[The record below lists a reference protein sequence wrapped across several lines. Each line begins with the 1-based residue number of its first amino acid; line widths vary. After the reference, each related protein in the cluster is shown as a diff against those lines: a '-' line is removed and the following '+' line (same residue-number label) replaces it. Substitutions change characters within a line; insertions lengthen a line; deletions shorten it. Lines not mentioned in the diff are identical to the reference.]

1 MDIFSPKTDN
11 LSNIRNNLDKDRE
24 LYRVIV
30 VGQTGMGKSQFC
42 NFVQRDTT
50 NSINKVSDSLNSC
63 TQDPFSNV
71 FQRKNVNYEFI
82 DTAGSADTGNNDIQN
97 LKKLVEY
104 LKKKQS
110 IDYILLLFKFGER
123 VDNDSREY
131 IKTLGKIFTPSE
143 FYNHLSVVFTKF
155 PIKPSKKVEKLK
167 NQYKEEI
174 NIIIKNSFNI
184 DINEETPEIKVYFI
198 DTEYDEEENAY
209 DEKSQDT
216 IDIMMEQIK
225 LNVFNYDSID
235 TRNLDMVGESAKT
248 RLEAQKKQIEQ
259 LREMIEKERLNKI
272 NEEKE
277 KERLQ
282 KELEKAR
289 LDEETRKQKE
299 KEIQRLIE
307 QQNERER
314 KLKEIEECNRRIAE
328 ENRRKREL
336 IEYEARRKGII
347 IEELD
352 QKIDTCK
359 KVKKR
364 SLLSLLGGIALS
376 GGLLALD
383 FFCPALIPATGPALV
398 AVQSA
403 FIGGGAVA
411 LGSGITCGVSQAIES
426 STTKEKNNV

>member
-11 LSNIRNNLDKDRE
+11 LSNIQNNLDKDRE

-184 DINEETPEIKVYFI
+184 DINEETPEIKVFFI
-198 DTEYDEEENAY
+198 DTEYDEEENTY